1 MRLDFR
7 NLARSRG
14 FELTL
19 DGLNKMLSG
28 PLDDAIKHYLNKEK
42 TWNDYY
48 RYYILKDETVVDT
61 HMPSDM
67 KEIK

>member
-1 MRLDFR
+1 
-7 NLARSRG
+7 
-14 FELTL
+14 
-19 DGLNKMLSG
+19 MLSG